1 MKTTHVIVEGRVQG
15 VCFRDYTCRQA
26 RQLNLCGW
34 VRNRD
39 DGTVEAL
46 FTGGE
51 SDVTAMLEWL
61 WQGSPG
67 SRVDAVRSRDVA
79 SEDASPTFEIRY

>member
-15 VCFRDYTCRQA
+15 VWFRDYTCREA
-26 RQLNLCGW
+26 RRLNLSGW
-34 VRNRD
+34 VRNKD

-46 FTGGE
+46 FTGAE
-51 SDVTAMLEWL
+51 SDVTSMLEWL

-79 SEDASPTFEIRY
+79 SEEHLTNFAVRY